1 MDLDE
6 KRIFFVISPHINYYH
21 SYRGDS
27 KGPSGFGHDLR
38 TMAEILSQIEAIEAK
53 GLCGGT
59 VRVTWDYADLFWSV
73 QLQKEY
79 QPDILDKVIER
90 CRAGKDE
97 ALIGSW
103 GNVAMS
109 WLDAEEFRLQDAWN
123 LENAAGIGLKQLFPG
138 RVAPYAR
145 TQETMFTQGMI
156 EEYNRLGIEGLCV
169 YYSAI
174 PFDNGRPFLNP
185 HLDWNQR
192 HGLVRFN
199 STVSKASMLMIPT
212 YGFGDALD
220 HLSIKS
226 WFKEIRQKQE
236 TGEIHGHALINLN
249 FDMDAE
255 TWTGMKVPRFLRWM
269 PNTRGLW
276 ELAEAVEAF
285 DYVEFANLIDVI
297 PKLVS
302 TGHVYGEATLKP
314 DVADGCFNGY
324 YNWAQKHGNTKFWT
338 VSQRARYLKCVAD
351 TLTDTSAPHSKD
363 RVNSF
368 LRHGDDTSDT
378 YLRNR
383 ILFTSTTHFG
393 MAMPLNHPHRDTT
406 AALYGWKHYQAAEKG
421 ATLALEETVGK
432 ILGPTSGSEETPRLL
447 VFPVR
452 NRGVTELEQKPV
464 HSPVIV
470 RVAVPPVFVP
480 DKPNAPCTVTPIGR
494 AGGAEIPAGVYT
506 HGAGGEATLEMVLPP
521 ECLAETDYLLG
532 TLDVGPRSSPTPEAG
547 QLEATS
553 LALQNEAV
561 ALRLDAHGNVTS
573 FSWDGL
579 ELGCPRFLETTVAY
593 GRSPEKAERVTPVR
607 NRVEVLR
614 NGSDGVSAAL
624 SVAGEFE
631 IRPGS
636 VGHVSKIL
644 KVYAGVPALF
654 VEVEIGLPRTQGSA
668 TSSRGASSVQTT
680 YDDHWQ
686 EIMPCEVR
694 PNLIGE
700 ERPLRVW
707 KHNFL
712 GRVTCFDLDLR
723 DVDPKNAD
731 VDCLSSAISDGWM
744 AISDGSRGL
753 LVGFNALKAANPAY
767 APIKIRD
774 RGFGDGAREGQQV
787 RLNPFGTYYGRQLH
801 HWPDGTG
808 HAQQI
813 VTSIGE
819 TFHSTAPSFNG
830 CTLAFE
836 LLLVP
841 YRGDAPPED
850 VRSLANHFAFPPL
863 ALLEKAPV
871 GSATLEDLVSS
882 FRPFAEACAA
892 LFAEFDLDDA
902 DRPYLEWVKQVNE
915 NPDRYGHEM
924 PELNPSRLSIRQ
936 MLLTAIDGFRGR

>member
-1 MDLDE
+1 VDLDE

-27 KGPSGFGHDLR
+27 KGPSGFGHDVR
-38 TMAEILSQIEAIEAK
+38 MMAEILSQIEAIEAG
-53 GLCGGT
+53 GLCGGI
-59 VRVTWDYADLFWSV
+59 VRITWDYADLFWSV
-73 QLQKEY
+73 QLQQEY
-79 QPDILDKVIER
+79 QPDILQKVIER

-103 GNVAMS
+103 GNVAPS
-109 WLDAEEFRLQDAWN
+109 WLDAEEFRVQDAWN
-123 LENAAGIGLKQLFPG
+123 LENTMGIGLKQLFSN

-145 TQETMFTQGMI
+145 TQEMMFTQGMI

-174 PFDNGRPFLNP
+174 PFDNGRPFLKP
-185 HLDWNQR
+185 RLDWNQR
-192 HGLVRFN
+192 HGLLKFN
-199 STVSKASMLMIPT
+199 STVSDASMLMIPT

-236 TGEIHGHALINLN
+236 TGEIRGHALVNLN

-255 TWTGMKVPRFLRWM
+255 TWTGMDVPRFLRWM

-276 ELAEAVEAF
+276 ELAEAVDAF
-285 DYVEFANLIDVI
+285 DYVEFANLLDVI

-302 TGHVYGEATLKP
+302 SGHVYGETTLKP

-338 VSQRARYLKCVAD
+338 VSQRARYLKCIAD
-351 TLTDTSAPHSKD
+351 NLTGTTAPNSED
-363 RVNSF
+363 RVNAF

-383 ILFTSTTHFG
+383 LLFTSTTHFG

-406 AALYGWKHYQAAEKG
+406 AALYAWKHYQAAEKA

-432 ILGPTSGSEETPRLL
+432 ILGPSSDSEETPRLL
-447 VFPVR
+447 VFPVW

-464 HSPVIV
+464 HSPVV
-470 RVAVPPVFVP
+470 VKVPVPPRLVP
-480 DKPNAPCTVTPIGR
+480 DDPNAPCSVTPVSP
-494 AGGAEIPAGVYT
+494 AGDAPLSAGVYMQK
-506 HGAGGEATLEMVLPP
+506 GRSDATLEMVLPP
-521 ECLAETDYLLG
+521 EYLADAGYFIG
-532 TLDVGPRSSPTPEAG
+532 SFAPGPTSAPTAG
-547 QLEATS
+547 SRRVEATS
-553 LALQNEAV
+553 LALQNDAV
-561 ALRLDAHGNVTS
+561 ALRLSQAGHIAS

-579 ELGCPRFLETTVAY
+579 ELACPGFLETAVSY
-593 GRSPEKAERVTPVR
+593 GKSPEKAQRVAPTR

-614 NGSDGVSAAL
+614 DGSDGISAAV
-624 SVAGEFE
+624 SVGGEFE

-636 VGHVSKIL
+636 VGQASKVL
-644 KVYAGVPALF
+644 TLYAGIPALF
-654 VEVEIGLPRTQGSA
+654 VRVEVALPRTEGSA
-668 TSSRGASSVQTT
+668 TSSTGASSVQTA
-680 YDDHWQ
+680 YDHHWQ
-686 EIMPCEVR
+686 EVMPCEVK
-694 PNLIGE
+694 PNLIGAHKA
-700 ERPLRVW
+700 LRIW

-723 DVDPKNAD
+723 DVDPENAD

-744 AISDGSRGL
+744 AVSDGSYGL
-753 LVGFNALKAANPAY
+753 LVGFNALEAANPAY
-767 APIKIRD
+767 APIKVRD
-774 RGFGDGAREGQQV
+774 RGFGDGAREGQQI

-808 HAQQI
+808 HAQEI
-813 VTSIGE
+813 VTSIGS
-819 TFHSTAPSFNG
+819 TYHSTGPSFNG

-836 LLLVP
+836 LLLAP

-850 VRSLANHFAFPPL
+850 VQSLANHVAFPPL
-863 ALLEKAPV
+863 ALLEKAPI
-871 GSATLEDLVSS
+871 GSRALQDLMNNFGPS
-882 FRPFAEACAA
+882 AEACAA
-892 LFAEFDLDDA
+892 LFSQFDVEDA
-902 DRPYLEWVKQVNE
+902 DVPYLEWVRKVNE

-924 PELNPSRLSIRQ
+924 PELNPPRLTVRQ
-936 MLLTAIDGFRGR
+936 MLLTAINGFRGR